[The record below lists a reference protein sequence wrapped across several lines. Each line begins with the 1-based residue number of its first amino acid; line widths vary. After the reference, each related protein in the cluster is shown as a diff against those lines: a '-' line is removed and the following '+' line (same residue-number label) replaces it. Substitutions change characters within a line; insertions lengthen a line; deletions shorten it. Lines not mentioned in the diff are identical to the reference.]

1 MLRYRVPSLSQSL
14 LEKLTFRKPRH
25 WRTGEKV
32 WSKKDLLLVRED
44 QVREYLSKLNVHKS
58 MEPYGMHPE
67 VLRELAD
74 VIESS
79 LNSLG
84 MNMATGRRV

>member
-1 MLRYRVPSLSQSL
+1 MSQSL

-25 WRTGEKV
+25 WRMGEQV
-32 WSKKDLLLVRED
+32 LSKKDLLLVRED

-58 MEPYGMHPE
+58 MEPYGMHAG